1 MYIKNIRLTNF
12 RNYGRIDLDV
22 GPSVNIIYGNNAQ
35 GKTNLIEAINVCS
48 CISSHRTSKDR
59 DLIKFGE
66 KEYITELLL
75 HDDEY
80 DTDTSISASFYTE
93 ESEDNPN
100 STAKRELKHDGI
112 AVDKIS
118 EYMGICNTVIF
129 APEDLNLVKGAPASR
144 RKFLNMLISKVSPT
158 YYDALNR
165 TNRVINQKNVS
176 LKSFKGDIK
185 KADDNVLDFW
195 DFSLADL
202 SAEMIMFRYRFTE
215 LLSRKAS
222 SHHSV
227 ISDGKEVLNISYS
240 TIGGAVELLERSFE
254 SEQELH
260 MFITGTLSEAIY
272 ARIKGILSEY
282 ILSKLKASRKY
293 DVEKGISMSGIHR
306 DDLDI
311 KLDGLSM
318 KNYSSQGQQRSA
330 ALSLKL
336 AELQII
342 KDFTRSAPILLLDD
356 VFSELDSGRRVSLLS
371 GMKDAQIF
379 ITCTDRE
386 YIENELA
393 KFLMTD
399 IEPVFFRVTSGSCI
413 REE

>member
-35 GKTNLIEAINVCS
+35 GKTNLIEAVNVCS

-100 STAKRELKHDGI
+100 STAKRELKHDGM

-165 TNRVINQKNVS
+165 TNRIINQKNTC
-176 LKSFKGDIK
+176 LKSFKGDIN

-272 ARIKGILSEY
+272 ARIKG

-379 ITCTDRE
+379 ITCTDRD

-399 IEPVFFRVTSGSCI
+399 IEPVFFRVTSGSCV

>member
-35 GKTNLIEAINVCS
+35 GKTNLIEAVNVCS

-100 STAKRELKHDGI
+100 STAKRELKHDGM

-129 APEDLNLVKGAPASR
+129 APEDLNLIKGAPSVR
-144 RKFLNMLISKVSPT
+144 RKFLNLIISKTSPS
-158 YYDALNR
+158 YFDLLNR
-165 TNRVINQKNVS
+165 YNRLIGQKNAC
-176 LKSFKGDIK
+176 LKSFRGGKP
-185 KADDNVLDFW
+185 DDEKMDFW
-195 DFSLADL
+195 DYPLADI
-202 SAEMIMFRYRFTE
+202 SADIILFRYRYSL
-215 LLSRKAS
+215 LLSKYAS
-222 SHHSV
+222 RHHLD
-227 ISDGKEVLNISYS
+227 ISEEKENLEITYS
-240 TIGGAVELLERSFE
+240 TIQGSVELINAFLKENASVDSFIDGSAQKAIYGPIKAMLSEHLLSKFKGTRQNDSERG
-254 SEQELH
+254 
-260 MFITGTLSEAIY
+260 ITGI
-272 ARIKGILSEY
+272 
-282 ILSKLKASRKY
+282 
-293 DVEKGISMSGIHR
+293 GIHK

-311 KLDGLSM
+311 TLNGLSM
-318 KNYSSQGQQRSA
+318 KNFSSQGQQRSA

-336 AELQII
+336 SELDMIRE
-342 KDFTRSAPILLLDD
+342 FCRTSPILLLDD
-356 VFSELDSGRRVSLLS
+356 VFSELDVKRRVSLIS
-371 GMKDAQIF
+371 GMVNAQIF
-379 ITCTDRE
+379 ITCTERE
-386 YIENELA
+386 YIEKELGS
-393 KFLMTD
+393 L
-399 IEPVFFRVTSGSCI
+399 VSGSSLP
-413 REE
+413 RYFHVENGNVTAE

>member
-1 MYIKNIRLTNF
+1 MYIKNINLTNF

-66 KEYITELLL
+66 NEYMTHLEL
-75 HDDEY
+75 HDDMY
-80 DTDTSISASFYTE
+80 NSDTSISAAFYTE
-93 ESEDNPN
+93 SSEYN
-100 STAKRELKHDGI
+100 SNSAARRELKHDGI
-112 AVDKIS
+112 VINKIS

-129 APEDLNLVKGAPASR
+129 APEDLNLVKGAPSSR
-144 RKFLNMLISKVSPT
+144 RKFLNMLISKVSPV

-165 TNRVINQKNVS
+165 TNRLINQKNAS
-176 LKSFKGDIK
+176 LKSFKGDIN
-185 KADDNVLDFW
+185 KADNNILDFW
-195 DFSLADL
+195 DFSLAEL
-202 SAEMIMFRYRFTE
+202 SAEMIMFRYRFTKM
-215 LLSRKAS
+215 LSHKAS

-227 ISDGKEVLNISYS
+227 ISDGKEVLTISYS
-240 TIGGAVELLERSFE
+240 TIGGSVELLERSFD
-254 SEQELH
+254 SEEELH
-260 MFITGTLSEAIY
+260 TFIDGTLSEANY
-272 ARIKGILSEY
+272 ARIRTILSEH
-282 ILSKLKASRKY
+282 ILNKLRSSRKY
-293 DVEKGISMSGIHR
+293 DVEKGVSVFGIHR

-311 KLDGLSM
+311 KLNGLSM
-318 KNYSSQGQQRSA
+318 KTYCSQGQQRSA
-330 ALSLKL
+330 ALSVKL
-336 AELQII
+336 SELQII
-342 KDFTRSAPILLLDD
+342 KEFTSSAPILLLDD

-393 KFLMTD
+393 KFLLTD
-399 IEPVFFRVTSGSCI
+399 VDPVFFRVTSGSCV
-413 REE
+413 RED